1 MPTRARAWPLVG
13 REAELER
20 IAGARRLDGCP
31 GVIVHAPAGV
41 GKSRLAR
48 EANAAAAA
56 EGLPAIWVQAT
67 RSAST
72 IPLGAFADLVPDD
85 VRSDDPLELLRR
97 SGEALRERAR
107 DRRVVLGVDDAQ
119 LLDPVS
125 AALVLHL
132 AATSTAFV
140 VATVRSGEPVP
151 DAIQSLWKDAGA
163 RRLEL
168 GRLSDEAVAALV
180 EAGLGGPVE
189 QRALEWVIAS
199 CQGNALYARELVLGA
214 LEAGTLARAGDLW
227 RLTGRRPPVSATLRE
242 LIAERMSS
250 LSAGER
256 EPVELLALAEPLR
269 IDELMELASLEASVQ
284 AEALG
289 LISIDVPADEVRLAH
304 PLYGEALRAELP
316 ALRAQRLRLRLAAAL
331 QERTPLTPETAMRVA
346 RLLLDAQQSVPPG
359 LLLDA
364 ARAAT
369 HAGDPDLGAQL
380 AELALRDGAGLE
392 AVLQLARAHT
402 VRSRHEEAEA
412 ALAAAE
418 DLAEAAVSGDYV
430 EQRVVGLYWGLRDVD
445 AARAFIERAG
455 AWAAGRAWTHRLLP
469 LRDLLS
475 SQRQDFESTVRVTA
489 EVLSDRQVDDETRR
503 GNEARHALAL
513 LYTGEGAKA
522 YELVRALRPTMPLR
536 GYHETLAFGGWT
548 LIALETGENFED
560 SDAYLSRTLRAAVRA
575 DDHES
580 AGMAAFGLASTEFTR
595 GRYRSAARWFD
606 EAELQLERR
615 DTFGTMTV
623 VNAFR
628 VGIAAAAGDAD
639 GVRVA
644 LARMRETFGPAG
656 PWRHQVP
663 YVHRAEGWAAG
674 PGAAERFLR
683 AAAESE
689 ALPIFAA
696 QLLYEALRAGAQ
708 VAEPMAALAARGD
721 ARLVRAYARHAAAR
735 DAAELLAVADEFA
748 AIGALRYGMEA
759 AVAAADAA
767 LRAGDRDRA
776 RRAAVRARELFQDD
790 QGAAAPTFDRARRQ
804 RGHADQARGAA
815 GEARARGPVQRRDR
829 RPARRLGPHGRKPSV
844 PRDAQTR
851 RQRPPRPVSTPPTR
865 APGSRI

>member
-1 MPTRARAWPLVG
+1 M
-13 REAELER
+13 
-20 IAGARRLDGCP
+20 
-31 GVIVHAPAGV
+31 IVHAPAGV

-48 EANAAAAA
+48 EANAAAVA

-97 SGEALRERAR
+97 SGEALSERSR
-107 DRRVVLGVDDAQ
+107 DRRVILGVDDAQ

-140 VATVRSGEPVP
+140 VATVRSGEQVP

-189 QRALEWVIAS
+189 QRALEWVITS

-214 LEAGTLARAGDLW
+214 VDAGTLACAGGLW
-227 RLTGRRPPVSATLRE
+227 RLTGRPRVSATLRE
-242 LIAERMSS
+242 LVAERMSS
-250 LSAGER
+250 LSADER

-269 IDELMELASLEASVQ
+269 IDELTGLASLEAAVQ

-289 LISIDVPADEVRLAH
+289 LISIDMPADEVRLAH

-316 ALRAQRLRLRLAAAL
+316 ALRAQRQRLRLAAAL
-331 QERTPLTPETAMRVA
+331 QERTPPLKPETAMRVA
-346 RLLLDAQQSVPPG
+346 RLLLDAQQGVPPG

-369 HAGDPDLGAQL
+369 QSGDPDLGARL
-380 AELALRDGAGLE
+380 AELAVRDGAGLE
-392 AVLQLARAHT
+392 AVLQLARAHI
-402 VRSRHEEAEA
+402 VRSRHEQAEA

-418 DLAEAAVSGDYV
+418 GLAEAAVSGNYV
-430 EQRVVGLYWGLRDVD
+430 EQRVLGLYWGLRDVD
-445 AARAFIERAG
+445 AARAFVERASG
-455 AWAAGRAWTHRLLP
+455 WAAGRAWTNRLLP
-469 LRDLLS
+469 LRDLLTD
-475 SQRQDFESTVRVTA
+475 RRRDFNTTVRVTA
-489 EVLSDRQVDDETRR
+489 EVLSDAQVDDETRR

-513 LYTGEGAKA
+513 LFTGEGRKA
-522 YELVRALRPTMPLR
+522 HELARALRPKVPLR
-536 GYHETLAFGGWT
+536 GYHETLALGGWV

-560 SDAYLSRTLRAAVRA
+560 ADAYLSRTLRDAARA

-580 AGMAAFGLASTEFTR
+580 AGLAAFGLAGAEFTR
-595 GRYRSAARWFD
+595 GRYRSAARWLD

-623 VNAFR
+623 VNGFR

-639 GVRVA
+639 GA
-644 LARMRETFGPAG
+644 QAWLARMHDTFGPAG
-656 PWRHQVP
+656 PWRHQLP
-663 YVHRAEGWAAG
+663 YVHRAEGWAEA
-674 PGAAERFLR
+674 PGAADRFLQG
-683 AAAESE
+683 AAETE

-767 LRAGDRDRA
+767 LRAGDRERA
-776 RRAAVRARELFQDD
+776 QRAAVRAGELFQDD
-790 QGAAAPTFDRARRQ
+790 QGAAAPTFEGLDVNAATLTKRESQLVELAREGLSNAEIADRLVVSVRTVES
-804 RGHADQARGAA
+804 HLY
-815 GEARARGPVQRRDR
+815 RAMHKLGVSDRRD
-829 RPARRLGPHGRKPSV
+829 L
-844 PRDAQTR
+844 
-851 RQRPPRPVSTPPTR
+851 
-865 APGSRI
+865 

>member
-1 MPTRARAWPLVG
+1 MPPPAGAWPLVG
-13 REAELER
+13 RETELER
-20 IAGARRLDGCP
+20 IAGARRLKGCP

-48 EANAAAAA
+48 EANAAAVA

-97 SGEALRERAR
+97 SGEALRERSR

-140 VATVRSGEPVP
+140 VATVRSGEQVP

-168 GRLSDEAVAALV
+168 GRLSDEAVGALV

-189 QRALEWVIAS
+189 QRALEWVITS

-214 LEAGTLARAGDLW
+214 VEAGTLACAGGLW
-227 RLTGRRPPVSATLRE
+227 RLTGRPRVSATLRE
-242 LIAERMSS
+242 LVAERMSS
-250 LSAGER
+250 MSADER

-269 IDELMELASLEASVQ
+269 IDELTGLASLEAAVQ

-289 LISIDVPADEVRLAH
+289 LISIDLPADEVRLAH

-316 ALRAQRLRLRLAAAL
+316 ALRAQRQRLRLAAAL
-331 QERTPLTPETAMRVA
+331 QERTPPLTPETAMRVA

-369 HAGDPDLGAQL
+369 QSGDPDLGARL
-380 AELALRDGAGLE
+380 AELAVRDGAGLE

-402 VRSRHEEAEA
+402 VRSRHEQAEA

-418 DLAEAAVSGDYV
+418 GLAEAAVSGDYV
-430 EQRVVGLYWGLRDVD
+430 DQRVLGLYWGLRDVD
-445 AARAFIERAG
+445 AARAFVERASG
-455 AWAAGRAWTHRLLP
+455 WAAGRAWTNRLLP
-469 LRDLLS
+469 LRDLLTD
-475 SQRQDFESTVRVTA
+475 RRRDFNTTVRVTA
-489 EVLSDRQVDDETRR
+489 EVLSDAQVDDETRR

-513 LYTGEGAKA
+513 LFTGEGGKA
-522 YELVRALRPTMPLR
+522 HELARALRPKVPLR
-536 GYHETLAFGGWT
+536 GYHETLALGGWV

-560 SDAYLSRTLRAAVRA
+560 ADAYLSRLLRDAARA

-580 AGMAAFGLASTEFTR
+580 AGLAAFGLAGTEFTR
-595 GRYRSAARWFD
+595 GRYRSAARWLD
-606 EAELQLERR
+606 EAELQLEHR

-639 GVRVA
+639 GA
-644 LARMRETFGPAG
+644 QAWLARMRDTFGPAG
-656 PWRHQVP
+656 PWRHQLP

-674 PGAAERFLR
+674 PGAAERFLQG
-683 AAAESE
+683 AAETE

-759 AVAAADAA
+759 AVAAADLA
-767 LRAGDRDRA
+767 LRAGDRERA
-776 RRAAVRARELFQDD
+776 QRAAVRAGELFHDD
-790 QGAAAPTFDRARRQ
+790 QGAAAPTFEGLDVNAATLTKREAQLVELAREGLSNAEIADRLVVSVRTVES
-804 RGHADQARGAA
+804 HLY
-815 GEARARGPVQRRDR
+815 RAMHKLGVSDRRD
-829 RPARRLGPHGRKPSV
+829 L
-844 PRDAQTR
+844 
-851 RQRPPRPVSTPPTR
+851 
-865 APGSRI
+865 